1 MAMKF
6 RCNASMQ
13 HYEVIIIGAGFGGI
27 GMATQLLRSGVSD
40 FLVLEKS
47 ADVGGVWQANRYPGA
62 ACDVPSH
69 LYSFSFAPNP
79 NWSRRFAPQAEILRY
94 LQATAS
100 TMGVLPHVRLNT
112 EVTGAR
118 WLEDLALWEVTL
130 THGEI
135 VRCRVLVSA
144 VGQLS
149 RPLVPSIPGQ
159 DQLGVPQ
166 FHSAQWDASVNL
178 KGKTVAVVGT
188 GASAIQL
195 IPELAKV
202 AKRLLVFQRTPAYVI
217 PRPDG
222 PLAASTKARF
232 ARWPWLQRLYRW
244 GIYWQYELRGLGFT
258 RFAFLLEW
266 LGKRQFEGLLRQQVS
281 DPPLRQALTPHY
293 AIGCKRVLM
302 SNDYFT
308 ALAQPQV
315 QLVQQA
321 VQAMEKGV
329 LKAADGQTY
338 PVDAVVYCTGF
349 AATSLLAPLN
359 IRGVG
364 GCDLHARWQQQGA
377 AAYLGLSVPGFPNF
391 FMLYGPNTNLGHNSI
406 LVMLEAQIDH
416 VLRCVAQLRGNGAK
430 TMELREQVL
439 QKFHASMR
447 QRFAHTVFAAGC
459 QSWYLDKDG
468 YSPTNWPGFTV
479 SYCLRARY
487 GALGVYRFA

>member
-1 MAMKF
+1 
-6 RCNASMQ
+6 MQ
-13 HYEVIIIGAGFGGI
+13 QYEVIIIGGGFGGI
-27 GMATQLLRSGVSD
+27 GLAAKLLRSGASD
-40 FLVLEKS
+40 LLVLEKS
-47 ADVGGVWQANRYPGA
+47 SDVGGVWQANRYPGA

-79 NWSRRFAPQAEILRY
+79 HWSRRFAPQAEILRY
-94 LQATAS
+94 LQDTAGA
-100 TMGVLPHVRLNT
+100 MGVLPHVRLNT

-118 WLEDLALWEVTL
+118 WLDDPALWEVTL
-130 THGEI
+130 AGGEI
-135 VRCRVLVSA
+135 FRCRLLVSA

-149 RPLVPSIPGQ
+149 RPLVPSIQGQ

-178 KGKTVAVVGT
+178 KGKTVAIVGT

-222 PLAASTKARF
+222 PFAPSTKTRF

-244 GIYWQYELRGLGFT
+244 GIYWQYELRGVGFT

-266 LGKRQFEGLLRQQVS
+266 LGKRQFEGMLRAQVG
-281 DPPLRQALTPHY
+281 DPQLRAALTPRY

-308 ALAQPQV
+308 ALAQPHV
-315 QLVQQA
+315 QLVQDPLESMKPGA
-321 VQAMEKGV
+321 
-329 LKAADGQTY
+329 LITADGQQHA
-338 PVDAVVYCTGF
+338 VDAVVYGTGF
-349 AATSLLAPLN
+349 AATSLLAPLT

-364 GCDLHARWQQQGA
+364 GSDLHVRWQQRGA
-377 AAYLGLSVPGFPNF
+377 AAFLGMSVPGFPNF

-416 VLRCVAQLRGNGAK
+416 VLRCLKRLRETHTK
-430 TMELREQVL
+430 TIELREPVL
-439 QKFHASMR
+439 EKFHASMR
-447 QRFAHTVFAAGC
+447 ERFAHTVFAAGC

-468 YSPTNWPGFTV
+468 HSPTNWPGFTV

-487 GALGVYRFA
+487 GSLGVYRFA

>member
-1 MAMKF
+1 MPSPH
-6 RCNASMQ
+6 ASPVCVKQ
-13 HYEVIIIGAGFGGI
+13 HEVIIIGAGFGGI
-27 GMATQLLRSGVSD
+27 GLAARLLQIGISD
-40 FLVLEKS
+40 LLVLEKS
-47 ADVGGVWQANRYPGA
+47 ADVGGVWAANRYLGA

-79 NWSRRFAPQAEILRY
+79 HWSRRFAPQAEILRY
-94 LQATAS
+94 LQDTARAT
-100 TMGVLPHVRLNT
+100 GVLPHVRLNT
-112 EVTGAR
+112 EVQGAR
-118 WLEDLALWEVTL
+118 WLQELALWEVTL
-130 THGEI
+130 ASGET

-149 RPLVPSIPGQ
+149 RPLVPTIAGQ

-166 FHSAQWDASVNL
+166 FHSAQWDAGVDL
-178 KGKTVAVVGT
+178 AGKTVAVVGT

-195 IPELAKV
+195 VPELARM

-217 PRPDG
+217 PRPDAEFA
-222 PLAASTKARF
+222 PFTRARF
-232 ARWPWLQRLYRW
+232 ARWPWLQRIYRW

-266 LGKRQFEGLLRQQVS
+266 LGKRQFEGMLRAQVA
-281 DPPLRQALTPHY
+281 DPQLREALTPRY

-302 SNDYFT
+302 SNDYFA
-308 ALAQPQV
+308 ALAKPHV

-321 VQAMEKGV
+321 LQRMEPQT
-329 LKAADGQTY
+329 LLTADGQRHA
-338 PVDAVVYCTGF
+338 VDAVVYGTGF
-349 AATSLLAPLN
+349 AATSLLAPMR
-359 IRGVG
+359 ICGVG
-364 GCDLHARWQQQGA
+364 GTDLHARWQQQGA

-416 VLRCVAQLRGNGAK
+416 VLRCVYKLRKNGARA
-430 TMELREQVL
+430 MELREPVL
-439 QKFHASMR
+439 QRFHASMR

-468 YSPTNWPGFTV
+468 HSPTNWPGFTV

-487 GALGVYRFA
+487 GSLGVYRFA

>member
-1 MAMKF
+1 MASTTPHPAPVKP
-6 RCNASMQ
+6 
-13 HYEVIIIGAGFGGI
+13 HEVIIIGAGFGGI
-27 GMATQLLRSGVSD
+27 GLAARLLRAGVSD
-40 FLVLEKS
+40 LLVLEKS
-47 ADVGGVWQANRYPGA
+47 PDVGGVWQANRYPGA

-79 NWSRRFAPQAEILRY
+79 HWSRRFAPQAEILRY
-94 LQATAS
+94 LQDTAHA
-100 TMGVLPHVRLNT
+100 MGVLPHVRLNT
-112 EVTGAR
+112 EVQGAR
-118 WLEDLALWEVTL
+118 WCEDLALWEVSL
-130 THGEI
+130 ASGEAL
-135 VRCRVLVSA
+135 RCRVLVSA

-149 RPLVPSIPGQ
+149 RALVPGIPGQ

-178 KGKTVAVVGT
+178 QGKTVAVVGT
-188 GASAIQL
+188 GASAVQIV
-195 IPELAKV
+195 PELAKLV
-202 AKRLLVFQRTPAYVI
+202 KHLLVFQRTPAYVI

-222 PLAASTKARF
+222 PFSASTQARF

-266 LGKRQFEGLLRQQVS
+266 LGKRQFEGMLRAQVGN
-281 DPPLRQALTPHY
+281 PQLRDALTPRY

-302 SNDYFT
+302 SNNYF
-308 ALAQPQV
+308 AAFAQPKV

-321 VQAMEKGV
+321 VQAMETGV

-349 AATSLLAPLN
+349 AATSLLAPLS

-364 GCDLHARWQQQGA
+364 GTDLHARWQQQGA

-391 FMLYGPNTNLGHNSI
+391 FILYGPNTNLGHNSI

-416 VLRCVAQLRGNGAK
+416 VLRCVKQLSGTGAK
-430 TMELREQVL
+430 TLELREPVL

-468 YSPTNWPGFTV
+468 HSPTNWPGFTV

-487 GALGVYRFA
+487 GSLGVYRFG